1 MASMKASAVFLS
13 DRILCHLTSH
23 LRMKTVIVCDQQTI
37 YFENEEFFFQKKTK
51 WMLTFRHK
59 TIPCESDHPLSFSLS
74 EFDEVKLVLYDLQ
87 PSDIRTSVIP
97 LKKKLVFGSSIESD
111 VVLDR
116 TFKEKLIELTV
127 NNDSIIYQNF
137 HHEQCAI
144 NGRKSLDRGM
154 LCAPSFLQTG
164 RFNLFITQQAVVIN
178 GCCTANTADLSFGM
192 PDQQK
197 FHFVKSTYM
206 PVLKIEEMCFQEPG
220 FPSLPQ
226 KRNLSILSMGPM
238 LTMSLASLLSAWISY
253 QSSGNHSALIM
264 PFMMLFSAIFWPVL
278 GFGIDLIK
286 TEKQKK
292 RRRENYLNECAE
304 LKEMIHQ
311 KKKMLKTS
319 FVDPV
324 ALKSEEFWQIRK
336 NHPQFFMLPL
346 GIGSLELPWQLKE
359 HHQRPDVSESECL
372 IQLKQLHEECQRIK
386 DTLISCDLKIHRCI
400 AFISSEKIRCETA
413 QRIMMAMT
421 SLMSLD
427 EAHYVLFS
435 DEEQF
440 HWDLRKMELFKFQT
454 HSLIVDESVSVTDVQ
469 QLLRQMNLNECV
481 IFVMNQNRY
490 HQVSQ
495 TIRNQVKT
503 VYFLGV
509 DEAVPAHCDFVY
521 HVHSDGVILEGN
533 LKLIF
538 ENDLLKRKQQLM
550 QLRFERGRKQSFS
563 NEFSRF
569 YSSLSIEQIL
579 KGWECCSD
587 PIALLG
593 MDEFGQNLT
602 LNLSEHKDGPHGL
615 VAGTT
620 GSGKSVLLL
629 DMLLSLAVQCSPKD
643 LQMVILDYKGG
654 SLIQQLRSCGKVL
667 PHLSGGLS
675 NQSSRIG
682 RALSSIR
689 YECQRRQK
697 CFLEAS
703 LISGKTVS
711 NLEEYRLLCGQYPQL
726 SSLASLLIVVDE
738 FAELK
743 REEPEFL
750 KTLISLSRIGRSLG
764 FHLILSTQKIS
775 GVVDDEIT
783 GNSRFRIALRT
794 ARTSESR
801 ELIGVDDAAYLKKPG
816 EFLFQCDHQLIKGK
830 APYCLKSVHSK
841 HHEVILTDSC
851 GTRKDVSKKP
861 NVPSLRQSEALIL
874 LLNKAAEKM
883 QFTQT
888 SLWLDALNPFDASK
902 WLRKKGFFLG
912 MADFPEIRSQK
923 PLYVSM
929 NQHLFLGYETENQKD
944 ALLRYALKQ
953 LLHLERNVYYVQL
966 VSAICPTHRCVGSDH
981 DQIERFLGLM
991 STAQREHTVVLID
1004 DLNEFSEL
1012 FPSVSEVSSFLFKAV
1027 QRKIQVIALSRKPF
1041 NHSHTIMEQFD
1052 MKAVFADLN
1061 DTETLQLF
1069 HLRRENSRIALKSQG
1084 YTTVNEKLCVVQ
1096 LGVLSSQLKEKTQ
1109 LMQVN
1114 YLPERMK
1121 KPVECNGL
1129 LGVQIETLQQ
1139 VTVSEEDD
1147 LIVTGNS
1154 LSQIK
1159 KYCDLMNLDGQKMDV
1174 YELSEKMTRKTINEK
1189 VVLWIGPYLQ
1199 YQTLMMVEPKQK
1211 LPSSYKE
1218 GMVIKD
1224 GTMELVRLYDE

>member
-1 MASMKASAVFLS
+1 MKASAAFLS

-23 LRMKTVIVCDQQTI
+23 LQMKTVIVCDQQTI
-37 YFENEEFFFQKKTK
+37 YFEDEEFTFHKSAK

-59 TIPCESDHPLSFSLS
+59 TIPCESDHPISFSLS
-74 EFDEVKLVLYDLQ
+74 EFHKVEMVLYDLK
-87 PSDIRTSVIP
+87 PSDLRTSVIP
-97 LKKKLVFGSSIESD
+97 LKKKLLFGSGVESD
-111 VVLDR
+111 VVLDC
-116 TFKEKLIELTV
+116 TFKEKVIELTV

-164 RFNLFITQQAVVIN
+164 RFNLFITKQAVVIN
-178 GCCTANTADLSFGM
+178 GCCTASSTELSFEK
-192 PDQQK
+192 PDQQQ

-206 PVLKIEEMCFQEPG
+206 PALKIDEMHFKEPG
-220 FPSLPQ
+220 FASLPQ

-253 QSSGNHSALIM
+253 QSSGNHSTLIM

-278 GFGIDLIK
+278 GFEIDVLK
-286 TEKQKK
+286 TEKLKK

-304 LKEMIHQ
+304 LKEIIHQ
-311 KKKMLKTS
+311 KKQILKSS

-324 ALKSEEFWQIRK
+324 DLKSEDFWQIR
-336 NHPQFFMLPL
+336 NHHPQFLMVPL
-346 GIGSLELPWQLKE
+346 GIGSVELPWELKE

-372 IQLKQLHEECQRIK
+372 FQLNQLHEECQRIK
-386 DTLISCDLKIHRCI
+386 DILISCDLKTHRCI
-400 AFISSEKIRCETA
+400 AFISSEKTRSKTA
-413 QRIMMAMT
+413 QRIILAMT

-427 EAHYVLFS
+427 EVHYVLFS
-435 DEEQF
+435 EEEQF
-440 HWDLRKMELFKFQT
+440 HWDFRKMDLFKFQN
-454 HSLIVDESVSVTDVQ
+454 HSLIVDESVSVTDIQ
-469 QLLRQMNLNECV
+469 QHLRKMNLNECV
-481 IFVMNQNRY
+481 IFVMNQKRY
-490 HQVSQ
+490 HQLSH
-495 TIRNQVKT
+495 TIRNRVKT
-503 VYFLGV
+503 IYFLGV
-509 DEAVPAHCDFVY
+509 DESVPCQCDCVY
-521 HVHSDGVILEGN
+521 HVHSDGTIIEGN
-533 LKLIF
+533 MKLIF
-538 ENDLLKRKQQLM
+538 ENGLSKRKQLLM
-550 QLRFERGRKQSFS
+550 QLRFERGKKPFF
-563 NEFSRF
+563 NNDFNHF
-569 YSSLSIEQIL
+569 YSSLSIEKVL
-579 KGWECCSD
+579 KGWESCSD

-593 MDEFGQNLT
+593 MDEFGQMLT

-620 GSGKSVLLL
+620 GAGKSILLL
-629 DMLLSLAVQCSPKD
+629 DMLLSLAVHCSPKD

-654 SLIQQLRSCGKVL
+654 SLVQQLQSFGKVL

-675 NQSSRIG
+675 NQSSMIG

-689 YECQRRQK
+689 YESQRRQK

-703 LISGKTVS
+703 LLSGKTVS
-711 NLEEYRLLCGQYPQL
+711 NLEEYRFLCSQYPQL
-726 SSLASLLIVVDE
+726 NSLASLLIVVDE

-801 ELIGVDDAAYLKKPG
+801 ELIGVDDAAYLKNPG

-861 NVPSLRQSEALIL
+861 DVPSLRQSEALIL

-902 WLRKKGFFLG
+902 WLKKNAFFLG

-923 PLYVSM
+923 PLYVSL
-929 NQHLFLGYETENQKD
+929 NQHLFLGYENENQKD

-966 VSAICPTHRCVGSDH
+966 VSAICPTHRCVGSDR
-981 DQIERFLGLM
+981 DQIERFLKMM
-991 STAQREHTVVLID
+991 STVQKEHTVVLID
-1004 DLNEFSEL
+1004 DLNEFSE
-1012 FPSVSEVSSFLFKAV
+1012 FFSSASAVSSFLFKAV

-1041 NHSHTIMEQFD
+1041 NHSQTMMEQFD
-1052 MKAVFADLN
+1052 MKAVFADLKDN
-1061 DTETLQLF
+1061 ETLQLF

-1139 VTVSEEDD
+1139 VTVSKEDD

-1159 KYCDLMNLDGQKMDV
+1159 KYCDLMNLDGQKMDI
-1174 YELSEKMTRKTINEK
+1174 YELSEKMTRKTISEK